1 MMLLNLQM
9 DKALNILTKKRLA
22 MALSLL
28 GMGASLPVLADSF
41 VIKDVAIEGIERI
54 GYETVYTYLPVSVG
68 DRMTPEQQQAS
79 LKALYRTGFFQDIAL
94 FRGDND
100 QLVIKVVERPSIS
113 EVKMEGNR
121 LIKTDDLK
129 KALDALGIK
138 QGKIFNAIEMDRVIL
153 DLKRQYHNQGYY
165 AADVKITP
173 TVLPRNRVEIK
184 IEVDEGEAASIERIT
199 LVGNESYSDERLKEL
214 FLLSESVMIGSGDKY
229 ARPKLQSDLETLR
242 SFYMDRGFA
251 EFNID
256 SSQVSLSPDKTKV
269 FITASMT
276 EGPQYR
282 LNTIEFSGETKLN
295 DEQLQQLVN
304 LKTGELFSRSK
315 IVAAVSAIQDRLSEE
330 GYAFALVEPGTE
342 LMPEKRLVDLNFYI
356 EPKNRV
362 YVRKIEVEGNT
373 RTRDHVLR
381 REVRQLESAPYSLA
395 LVRQSTE
402 RLNRLGYFSKVDI
415 ETRRVSED
423 EVDLV
428 VVVEEQP
435 TGSFTAG
442 VGYSQLDG
450 VSFNLGIAERNFLGS
465 GNEVNLTASKS
476 ASTTSADIGFFNPY
490 FTDDGI
496 GFGAGVFLTQLD
508 ASRLDIADYHIDNM
522 GVRTNIAYPTSDLTR
537 LNFGL
542 TVMTQT
548 LKCQAFNDCTSHVNQ
563 YGKDDTSLR
572 FNTGWRYD
580 SRNSFYFP
588 SKGQIASLSL
598 ETVVPGSSKITF
610 FKLYAEE
617 KWYYPL
623 SKNFTLK
630 LTGMAAYGAGYGDL
644 KALPFYERFYAGG
657 IGSVRGYEPN
667 SLGEYY
673 NLTTD
678 GSDRPKG
685 GDVRTLGSA
694 EIVFPMPFITDSSN
708 IRMSWFFDMGNVFK
722 GVEQVKFDQLRTSTG
737 LSVSWLTPVGPLAF
751 SFAQPIN
758 YEKSDKLQSF
768 QFSLGVP
775 F

>member
-1 MMLLNLQM
+1 MMLLRLQM
-9 DKALNILTKKRLA
+9 DKALKNFSRTKLVV
-22 MALSLL
+22 ALSLL
-28 GMGASLPVLADSF
+28 GLSQPLFADNF
-41 VIKDVAIEGIERI
+41 VINEVTIEGIERI

-68 DRMTPEQQQAS
+68 DTMTPEQQQAS
-79 LKALYRTGFFQDIAL
+79 LKALYRTGFFQDVAL
-94 FRGDND
+94 YRGDQN
-100 QLVIKVVERPSIS
+100 QLLIKVIERPSIS
-113 EVKMEGNR
+113 DVKMEGNR
-121 LIKTDDLK
+121 LIKTEDLK
-129 KALDALGIK
+129 KALDSLGIK

-173 TVLPRNRVEIK
+173 TILPRNRVEIK
-184 IEVDEGEAASIERIT
+184 IEVDEGDAASIERIT
-199 LVGNESYSDERLKEL
+199 LVGNDSYSDQRLKDL
-214 FLLSESVMIGSGDKY
+214 FLLSESVIIGSGDKY

-251 EFNID
+251 EFTIN

-282 LNTIEFSGETKLN
+282 LNTIEFSGETKLT
-295 DEQLQQLVN
+295 DEELQSLVGI
-304 LKTGELFSRSK
+304 KAGELFSRSK
-315 IVAAVSAIQDRLSEE
+315 IVAAVTAIQDRLSEE
-330 GYAFALVEPGTE
+330 GYAFAIVEPGTE
-342 LMPEKRLVDLNFYI
+342 LLTEQRLVDLNFYI

-362 YVRKIEVEGNT
+362 YVRKIEIEGNT

-381 REVRQLESAPYSLA
+381 REVRQLESAPYSLG
-395 LVRQSTE
+395 LVRKSTE

-415 ETRRVSED
+415 ETRRISED

-450 VSFNLGIAERNFLGS
+450 ISFNLGIAERNFLGS
-465 GNEVNLTASKS
+465 GNEVNLNASKS

-508 ASRLDIADYHIDNM
+508 ASKLDIADYHMDNM

-542 TVMTQT
+542 TAMTQT
-548 LKCQAFNDCTSHVNQ
+548 LKCQTFNDCTTHVAR

-572 FNTGWRYD
+572 FNAGWRYD
-580 SRNSFYFP
+580 SRNAFYFP
-588 SKGQIASLSL
+588 SKGQLSSLSI

-610 FKLYAEE
+610 YKAYAEE
-617 KWYYPL
+617 RWFYPI
-623 SKNFTLK
+623 SRNFTLK
-630 LTGMAAYGAGYGDL
+630 LSGLVAYGSGYGDI
-644 KALPFYERFYAGG
+644 KTLPFYERFYAGG

-667 SLGEYY
+667 SLGEHY
-673 NLTTD
+673 NLAAD

-685 GDVRTLGSA
+685 GDLRTLGSA

-722 GVEQVKFDQLRTSTG
+722 GVEQLKFDQLRTSTG

-758 YEKSDKLQSF
+758 YENADKLQSF